1 MIHLRLL
8 SRIGPVVVALA
19 LLFAPLAALA
29 GPPDFTVLENR
40 LSDALARYDAATVAE
55 LWDDSF
61 VFVFPNGHVSHK
73 ADRLAGLKSAPV
85 AAGSAAL
92 TSHNDSVDVQYED
105 ANMAV
110 VTVRSAWRSNPAEA
124 GDRYIATHV
133 WVRRGDRWRL
143 VSAQVAHIAP

>member
-61 VFVFPNGHVSHK
+61 VFVFPNGHVSH
-73 ADRLAGLKSAPV
+73 
-85 AAGSAAL
+85 
-92 TSHNDSVDVQYED
+92 ED

>member
-1 MIHLRLL
+1 MDGRRPVG
-8 SRIGPVVVALA
+8 RIAAGALGLALWLTPGMALA
-19 LLFAPLAALA
+19 SS
-29 GPPDFTVLENR
+29 PDFTALENR
-40 LSDALARYDAATVAE
+40 LSDALARYDAAAVAD

-73 ADRLAGLKSAPV
+73 AQRLAGLMPPAAPAASSALV
-85 AAGSAAL
+85 
-92 TSHNDSVDVQYED
+92 SHNDSVDVQYQD

-110 VTVRSAWRSNPAEA
+110 VTVLSAWRSNPAEA